1 MASLLFGISFR
12 NPDTGEEAQLGLET
26 GTNQLYVRS
35 TRGGDWSAWEKVGG
49 KWAAPLT
56 LQLTG
61 AVTGSLSFDGSE
73 GTLSWPLAQGDDAMD
88 EAAVEKIARR
98 IAGELIEEHEQRY
111 FHSRLGN

>member
-49 KWAAPLT
+49 K
-56 LQLTG
+56 
-61 AVTGSLSFDGSE
+61 
-73 GTLSWPLAQGDDAMD
+73 
-88 EAAVEKIARR
+88 
-98 IAGELIEEHEQRY
+98 
-111 FHSRLGN
+111 